1 MRKGAYC
8 TMSSIK
14 FKNDVCL
21 IGVGTMGRQML
32 EKLVEGG
39 FSVSAF
45 DPVPAAQALIVSKG
59 AVLCESAAEAART
72 APVVIFSLP
81 MPKHVF
87 TTVEAIYD
95 ALTPEHVLVDTS
107 TVSPQ
112 TSRSCAKR
120 VAEKGAGYIDAPV
133 LGRPT
138 AVGKWLLPAGGTAE
152 NIQRV
157 QPYLRTFARE
167 VVRVGDSGA
176 GNAFKLLN
184 QLMFSVING
193 ISAEVMALTDVLGI
207 DRKVFFDVISQSGA
221 ATVSG
226 LFKETAV
233 RMVSDHYDEP
243 NFTVELL
250 CKDAGLGIEMAKEAG
265 VSPLIAGFVQSINE
279 NAKGVGLAKQDTS
292 AITKV
297 FRGYFSKMD

>member
-1 MRKGAYC
+1 
-8 TMSSIK
+8 MSSTE
-14 FKNDVCL
+14 FASNVSL
-21 IGVGTMGRQML
+21 IGVGTMGRHML
-32 EKLVEGG
+32 ERLIGAG
-39 FSVSAF
+39 YSVSAF
-45 DPVPAAQALIVSKG
+45 DPVPAAQKLVLSKG
-59 AVLCESAAEAART
+59 GTLCETATEAARR
-72 APVVIFSLP
+72 APIVIFSLP
-81 MPKHVF
+81 MPAHVCS
-87 TTVEAIYD
+87 TVEAIYD
-95 ALTPEHVLVDTS
+95 VLTPEHILIDTS

-112 TSRSCAKR
+112 TTRTCAKR
-120 VAEKGAGYIDAPV
+120 AAEKGAGYIDAPV
-133 LGRPT
+133 LGRP
-138 AVGKWLLPAGGTAE
+138 AAAGKWLLPAGGTEQDIERA
-152 NIQRV
+152 

-207 DRKVFFDVISQSGA
+207 DRKVFFDVIAQSGA

-233 RMVSDHYDEP
+233 RMVDDHYDEP

-250 CKDAGLGIEMAKEAG
+250 CKDAGLGIEMAKEVG

-297 FRGYFSKMD
+297 FRGYFSKKD